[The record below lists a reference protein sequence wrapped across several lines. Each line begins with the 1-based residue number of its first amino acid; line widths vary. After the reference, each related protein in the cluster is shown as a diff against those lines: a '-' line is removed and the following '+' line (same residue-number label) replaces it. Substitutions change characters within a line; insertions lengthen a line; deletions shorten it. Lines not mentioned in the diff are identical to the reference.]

1 MFVRDSVVVRVSGAA
16 LASSLE
22 ESSKPAA
29 SVFGGPFP
37 HTPVAKTVVAGVGCL
52 FVVMSA
58 GLFTQLLDMTEAQA
72 SPALRITA
80 PRVVELPLAAAPA
93 GAIDAARP
101 LARH

>member
-1 MFVRDSVVVRVSGAA
+1 MFVRDSVVVRISEPTQP
-16 LASSLE
+16 SSLD

-37 HTPVAKTVVAGVGCL
+37 HTPVAKAMVAGIGCLVVA
-52 FVVMSA
+52 MSA
-58 GLFTQLLDMTEAQA
+58 GLFTQIADTTEAQA
-72 SPALRITA
+72 SPALRINA
-80 PRVVELPLAAAPA
+80 PRVVEQPLPAAPA